1 MWDLQH
7 PLTPKLLNSC
17 ISNTPSRWDCSTR
30 ACDYIV

>member
-7 PLTPKLLNSC
+7 
-17 ISNTPSRWDCSTR
+17 TPSRWDCSTH